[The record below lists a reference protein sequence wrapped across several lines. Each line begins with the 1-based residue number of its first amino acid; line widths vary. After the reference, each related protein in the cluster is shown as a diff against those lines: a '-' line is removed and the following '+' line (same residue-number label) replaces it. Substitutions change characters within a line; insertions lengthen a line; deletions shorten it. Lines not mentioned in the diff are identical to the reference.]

1 MIGWVSLRASVASS
15 VRLSSTSRLS
25 PPSCACTNFLVFL
38 CSISR
43 ASAMA
48 SFEEEDDDAQFRA
61 EMCRRGRSDEEE
73 MERRRAA
80 RASAMVDDDDDD
92 TRFDEE
98 TERRRAWAN
107 ALARAQASI
116 SGDDDATLRGDQRAA
131 DATVD
136 GELAVHRT
144 NTHRDKR
151 EADATA
157 DGELAV
163 HRTNAHRDKREAA
176 RAHASVANDDDA
188 TMRGGQSA
196 ADAKADGELAVHR
209 TNTHRDKREADAA
222 AEREANAHLEK
233 RRAAAA
239 VRHEQEG
246 HEVILSKVRVAA
258 QAAVQEAMEEL
269 DVSQHRSAVL
279 AAKFIALQS
288 EGTHTEHSTALFF
301 DLVREATN
309 DPNMTGVDIS
319 VLKHLLVHITHPG
332 AKYSE
337 FISDFSLH
345 FSNVLGMQEYLN
357 LANILRLPKETWIK
371 GQRKILRELVHIRW
385 MFRQMDIWSA
395 SHDDELWTVISDATR
410 ITACASAVV
419 IPPDTNFL
427 IGGSFPPNP
436 IYHPRLKQLAKIK
449 TGFSELKEDIDCLVE
464 AGTLAVNV
472 MLYGMLCATDP
483 WRELTITN
491 CYPCARSKN
500 TLIHQVLEWSFC
512 IYWSCH
518 YEDDT
523 PRPRE
528 YQPRL
533 VGAATD
539 SCGVELGGAKYW
551 MTPNAEE
558 ISKG

>member
-1 MIGWVSLRASVASS
+1 MLGWVSLRASVASS

-25 PPSCACTNFLVFL
+25 PPSCACTDFLVFL

-222 AEREANAHLEK
+222 AEREVNAHLEK

-288 EGTHTEHSTALFF
+288 EGTHTEHSTALFL

-371 GQRKILRELVHIRW
+371 GQRKILRELVHIGW

-449 TGFSELKEDIDCLVE
+449 NGFLG
-464 AGTLAVNV
+464 AQ
-472 MLYGMLCATDP
+472 
-483 WRELTITN
+483 R
-491 CYPCARSKN
+491 R
-500 TLIHQVLEWSFC
+500 H
-512 IYWSCH
+512 
-518 YEDDT
+518 
-523 PRPRE
+523 
-528 YQPRL
+528 RL
-533 VGAATD
+533 
-539 SCGVELGGAKYW
+539 LGGGRHACRERHAIW
-551 MTPNAEE
+551 HALCDRPLARVDNHELLSVCALEE
-558 ISKG
+558 HAHSPSPRVVVLYLLVVPLRR